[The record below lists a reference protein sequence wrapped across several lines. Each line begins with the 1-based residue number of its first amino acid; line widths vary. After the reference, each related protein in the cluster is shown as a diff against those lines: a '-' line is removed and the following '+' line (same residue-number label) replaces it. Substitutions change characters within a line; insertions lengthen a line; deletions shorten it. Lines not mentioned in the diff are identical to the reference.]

1 MISDP
6 MSKATYV
13 NYKIASL
20 TSPCYHG
27 GPFWVSMQLFISPS
41 LVLTKA
47 AWALVSVTVSDLG
60 AIMIART
67 MTVVV
72 L

>member
-1 MISDP
+1 MKSDP

-13 NYKIASL
+13 NYKRASL
-20 TSPCYHG
+20 TSRCYHG
-27 GPFWVSMQLFISPS
+27 GQFWVSMQLFISPG

-67 MTVVV
+67 MAVVV